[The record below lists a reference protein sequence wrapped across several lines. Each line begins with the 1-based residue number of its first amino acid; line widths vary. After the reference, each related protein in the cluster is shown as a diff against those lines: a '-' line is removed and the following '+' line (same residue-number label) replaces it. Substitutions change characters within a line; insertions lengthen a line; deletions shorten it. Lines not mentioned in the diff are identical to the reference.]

1 MIRAL
6 KEGSRGW
13 LGPLGAQSRRST
25 PAVSGT
31 DSDTRLRVG
40 EMGQCERA
48 PRGVHEQDL
57 EGEMQACL
65 KDECW
70 VRGGLGS

>member
-1 MIRAL
+1 M
-6 KEGSRGW
+6 S
-13 LGPLGAQSRRST
+13 GA
-25 PAVSGT
+25 
-31 DSDTRLRVG
+31 DSDTHLRVG
-40 EMGQCERA
+40 EVLEDSQVVGELWWRGEMGPCERV

-57 EGEMQACL
+57 GGEMPASL

>member
-1 MIRAL
+1 M
-6 KEGSRGW
+6 
-13 LGPLGAQSRRST
+13 
-25 PAVSGT
+25 SGT

-48 PRGVHEQDL
+48 PRGVLEQDL